1 MSTAST
7 AVLGGLLILFA
18 IPFGLMLAPLAIG
31 IIVLVVGLR
40 RMDRTLNPTPSAGA

>member
-1 MSTAST
+1 MSGTYAF
-7 AVLGGLLILFA
+7 LGIVLILFA

-40 RMDRTLNPTPSAGA
+40 RMDRTLNAAPAAGA